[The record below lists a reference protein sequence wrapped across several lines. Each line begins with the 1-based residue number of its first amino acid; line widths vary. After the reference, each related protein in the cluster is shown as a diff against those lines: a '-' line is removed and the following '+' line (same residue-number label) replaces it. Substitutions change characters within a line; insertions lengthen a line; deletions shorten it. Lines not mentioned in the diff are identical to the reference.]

1 MSMEQDIGG
10 ADGARALV
18 AEYVLGLLD
27 ATTHAQ
33 VERVIAGDPRL
44 EAERDFWVS
53 RFAGM
58 NDEFAEVS
66 PPPRLLGAIE
76 ARLFG
81 APAPR
86 VSWWDSL
93 ALWRGLA
100 AGALAVAVFA
110 VGFAAFEPRQD
121 VSSLTNQ
128 LIAALEE
135 EGSDIRFLAFYDGA
149 GTLRLTALS
158 GDVAPDKD
166 LELWAIQD
174 DTVTSMGVVPVGEAI
189 EVKVA
194 PDILAGWGEG
204 SVLALTLEP
213 EGGSPTGVATGPIV
227 AKGEVTRI

>member
-1 MSMEQDIGG
+1 MSMDEDIGG
-10 ADGARALV
+10 LDGARALV

-27 ATTHAQ
+27 ATSHAR
-33 VERVIAGDPRL
+33 VEQMIAADPRL

-58 NDEFAEVS
+58 DGEFAEVA
-66 PPPRLLGAIE
+66 PPSRVLSAVE
-76 ARLFG
+76 KRLFG
-81 APAPR
+81 ASQSR
-86 VSWWDSL
+86 GNWWDSL

-100 AGALAVAVFA
+100 AGALAVAVGA

-121 VSSLTNQ
+121 VASLTNQ
-128 LIAALEE
+128 LVAALEE
-135 EGSDIRFLAFYDGA
+135 EGSDIRFLAFYDGV

-158 GDVAPDKD
+158 GNVAPDKD

-189 EVKVA
+189 QVKVA

-227 AKGEVTRI
+227 AKGAVTRI

>member
-1 MSMEQDIGG
+1 MSMDEDIGG
-10 ADGARALV
+10 LDGARALV

-27 ATTHAQ
+27 ATSHAR
-33 VERVIAGDPRL
+33 VEQMIAADPRL
-44 EAERDFWVS
+44 QAERDFWVS

-58 NDEFAEVS
+58 DGEFAEVA
-66 PPPRLLGAIE
+66 PPARVLGAIE
-76 ARLFG
+76 TRLFG
-81 APAPR
+81 TSQR
-86 VSWWDSL
+86 RNSWWDSL

-100 AGALAVAVFA
+100 AGALAVAVVA

-121 VSSLTNQ
+121 VASLTNQ
-128 LIAALEE
+128 LVAALEE
-135 EGSDIRFLAFYDGA
+135 EGSDIRFLAFYDGV

-158 GDVAPDKD
+158 GNVAPDKD

-189 EVKVA
+189 QVKVA
-194 PDILAGWGEG
+194 PDVLAGWGEG

-227 AKGEVTRI
+227 AKGAVTRI